1 MQLAQRLVLISLCLA
16 FAAGPAH
23 AQLPQI
29 LPPGAIEEALA
40 DRTADVAAQRQ
51 AIRAALQQ
59 PDVQRV
65 AEHLGLDV
73 ARAERAI
80 ATLGGV
86 ELERIAAQAQLVNEA
101 VAGGQTVR
109 LNLLWIVIG
118 LLIVI
123 IILVA

>member
-1 MQLAQRLVLISLCLA
+1 MSVCLA
-16 FAAGPAH
+16 IAAGPAH
-23 AQLPQI
+23 AQMPQV
-29 LPPGAIEEALA
+29 LPPGAIDQALA
-40 DRTADVAAQRQ
+40 DRTADAAAQRQ
-51 AIRAALQQ
+51 AISAALHQ

-65 AEHLGLDV
+65 AEHLGFDV

-86 ELERIAAQAQLVNEA
+86 ELERIAAQAQVVNDA

>member
-1 MQLAQRLVLISLCLA
+1 MQLAQRLILMSVCLA
-16 FAAGPAH
+16 IAAGPAH
-23 AQLPQI
+23 AQMPQV
-29 LPPGAIEEALA
+29 LPPGAIDQALA
-40 DRTADVAAQRQ
+40 DRTADVAAQRR
-51 AIRAALQQ
+51 AIHAALHQ
-59 PDVQRV
+59 PEVQRV

-80 ATLGGV
+80 DTLGGA
-86 ELERIAAQAQLVNEA
+86 ELERIAAQAQLVNDA